1 MEDIEQHGGLGG
13 KKFFPSS
20 EHSTDI
26 MKTVNDNTVAM
37 SEYIFYLLF
46 LQGEAEGIVIE
57 LAHVDVRHPQQ
68 GRLKFLL

>member
-13 KKFFPSS
+13 KTFFPSS

-46 LQGEAEGIVIE
+46 FTRRSRGYSYRTGSC
-57 LAHVDVRHPQQ
+57 
-68 GRLKFLL
+68 

>member
-13 KKFFPSS
+13 KTFFPSS

-37 SEYIFYLLF
+37 SDYIYYF